1 MALLAQGVEA
11 RVDDAEMLFSAG
23 DGAQA
28 ARDFLFHLRHAYGTF
43 AQVVRQRDRKVT
55 DEEQHGVGM
64 LPEAPQQIECNGL
77 FGAPTLVVRRV
88 RFRIAPA
95 LSSGALRKCSAMRS
109 AVPCKATF
117 ASPTRETSVPGE
129 TQRPYTSRISSAAR
143 A

>member
-11 RVDDAEMLFSAG
+11 RADDAEMLFSAG

-77 FGAPTLVVRRV
+77 SGAPTLVVRRV
-88 RFRIAPA
+88 RFRIA
-95 LSSGALRKCSAMRS
+95 LFALRYDGIVNPSEGGDVRGAER
-109 AVPCKATF
+109 ALLL
-117 ASPTRETSVPGE
+117 
-129 TQRPYTSRISSAAR
+129 SRRLA
-143 A
+143 